1 MDRAR
6 ELRQPGGDC
15 NFQRPLCRRVGAN
28 GRTRSSAAMA
38 NRLHSRRDQPSS
50 SRCILTISAPPYS
63 SFQMSV
69 AVLHYSTRPSHQRII
84 SVPDPVV
91 SSSDAELRAH
101 VERVLSANYEL
112 DREIGRGG
120 MGIVYKAKDRRLK
133 RPVAV
138 KLLPPELAF
147 RGEIRSRFLEG
158 SRDRGAA
165 QPSEHRSDLQRRRAR
180 RTGLLRH
187 GVRRRREP
195 RARVFIREG
204 RLDADRDATDS
215 QGGRRGARIRARA
228 RRRTPRH
235 QAGQHS
241 AVRR

>member
-1 MDRAR
+1 
-6 ELRQPGGDC
+6 
-15 NFQRPLCRRVGAN
+15 
-28 GRTRSSAAMA
+28 
-38 NRLHSRRDQPSS
+38 
-50 SRCILTISAPPYS
+50 
-63 SFQMSV
+63 MSV

-147 RGEIRSRFLEG
+147 RG
-158 SRDRGAA
+158 D
-165 QPSEHRSDLQRRRAR
+165 
-180 RTGLLRH
+180 
-187 GVRRRREP
+187 
-195 RARVFIREG
+195 G
-204 RLDADRDATDS
+204 RW
-215 QGGRRGARIRARA
+215 
-228 RRRTPRH
+228 
-235 QAGQHS
+235 
-241 AVRR
+241 